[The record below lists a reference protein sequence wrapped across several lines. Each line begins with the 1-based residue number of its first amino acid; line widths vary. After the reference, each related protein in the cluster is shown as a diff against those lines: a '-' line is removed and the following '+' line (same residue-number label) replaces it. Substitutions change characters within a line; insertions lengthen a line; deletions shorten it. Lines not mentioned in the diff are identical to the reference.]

1 MTEQHPEQ
9 APQHG
14 GEPARHHSGDHRS
27 PAGHHGDLGAA
38 LGMTHDDGGDHRKG
52 RKRAGSGCLLLLVLI
67 ALMGGVAYVG
77 LTKGVDWAREQFAEP
92 ADYTG
97 TGTTPVLVEV
107 AAGDTADQLG
117 VKLRDA
123 GVVESAEAYVNYA
136 RAHGEAS
143 SRIQVG
149 FYEVRKKMS
158 AAAAFAVLTDPANI
172 RTDKVTV
179 PEGLRVVDVVDLL
192 VKHTDF
198 TKAQFQR
205 VLSNPQRLG
214 LPAYA
219 HGNPEGYLF
228 PATYAFSPEAKPA
241 DMLKQMVDRWRQAA
255 DDVDLE
261 ESARR
266 LGYTPHQ
273 LMTVAALVEAEG
285 RGSDMPKI
293 ARVIYN
299 RIEHPGTAGTVGKL
313 QIDATVNYALGRIGV
328 AHTSHADLE
337 VDSPYNTYR
346 NPGLPPGPIEA
357 PGDEALA
364 AAAHPATGN
373 WYYYVTVNLRTGET
387 KFAASPAEFQRYK
400 AEFKRY
406 CATESDRC

>member
-1 MTEQHPEQ
+1 MTEQQPEQ
-9 APQHG
+9 GPQH
-14 GEPARHHSGDHRS
+14 ERHSGHHPGAHRS
-27 PAGHHGDLGAA
+27 PEGHHGDLGAA
-38 LGMTHDDGGDHRKG
+38 LGMSHEDGGGHRKG

-92 ADYTG
+92 ADYAG
-97 TGTTPVLVEV
+97 PGTTPVLVEV

-123 GVVESAEAYVNYA
+123 GVVQSAEAYISHA
-136 RAHGEAS
+136 RSHADAS

-149 FYEVRKKMS
+149 FYEVKKKSS
-158 AAAAFAVLTDPANI
+158 AAEAFAVLTDPANI
-172 RTDKVTV
+172 RTDKVTI
-179 PEGLRVVDVVDLL
+179 PEGLRVVDIVDLL
-192 VKHTDF
+192 AKHTDF

-205 VLSNPQRLG
+205 ALGNPQRLG

-219 HGNPEGYLF
+219 KGNPEGYLF
-228 PATYAFSPEAKPA
+228 PATYAFSPQAKPV
-241 DMLKQMVDRWRQAA
+241 DMLKQMVSRWRQAA

-261 ESARR
+261 ASAKR
-266 LGYTPHQ
+266 LGYTPHE

-299 RIEHPGTAGTVGKL
+299 RIENPGTAGTVGKL

-328 AHTSHADLE
+328 AHTSNADLE
-337 VDSPYNTYR
+337 VDNPYNTYR
-346 NPGLPPGPIEA
+346 YAGLPPGPIEA
-357 PGDEALA
+357 PGDDALA
-364 AAAHPATGN
+364 AAAHPASGD

-387 KFAASPAEFQRYK
+387 KFASSPEEFQRYK
-400 AEFKRY
+400 SEFKQY
-406 CATESDRC
+406 CATESERC

>member
-1 MTEQHPEQ
+1 VTEQHPEQ
-9 APQHG
+9 APQHDAPDQHHPG
-14 GEPARHHSGDHRS
+14 GHRS
-27 PAGHHGDLGAA
+27 AGGHHGDLGAA
-38 LGMTHDDGGDHRKG
+38 LGMTHGDGGDHRQG
-52 RKRAGSGCLLLLVLI
+52 RRRASSGCILLLILV
-67 ALMGGVAYVG
+67 ALMGGAAYVG

-92 ADYTG
+92 ADYPG
-97 TGTTPVLVEV
+97 PGTTPVLVEV
-107 AAGDTADQLG
+107 ASGDTADQVG

-123 GVVESAEAYVNYA
+123 GVVQSAEAYVDYA
-136 RAHGEAS
+136 RAHADAS
-143 SRIQVG
+143 ARIQVG
-149 FYEVRKKMS
+149 FYEVKKKMS
-158 AAAAFAVLTDPANI
+158 AAEAFAVLTDPANI

-179 PEGLRVVDVVDLL
+179 PEGLRVVDIVGLL

-198 TKAQFQR
+198 SKAEFQK
-205 VLSNPQRLG
+205 VLANPAQLG

-261 ESARR
+261 ASARR

-285 RGSDMPKI
+285 RGDDMSKI

-299 RIEHPGTAGTVGKL
+299 RIENPGTAGTIGKL

-328 AHTSHADLE
+328 AHTSNADLG

-346 NPGLPPGPIEA
+346 NTGLPPGPIEA
-357 PGDEALA
+357 PGDDALA
-364 AAAHPATGN
+364 AAAHPAEGD

-387 KFAASPAEFQRYK
+387 KFASTPAQFERFK
-400 AEFKRY
+400 AEFKHY
-406 CATESDRC
+406 CATQSERC